1 MARLQRTSERAFVL
15 PIAGLLLFTPPLL
28 TLFGGT
34 ATVAGVPLI
43 LLYLLGAWLGL
54 IYAGRHLSARLLSS
68 ARTRSPQ
75 NSRSDIARDHRGAP

>member
-28 TLFGGT
+28 TLFDGM
-34 ATVAGVPLI
+34 AAVAGIPLI

-54 IYAGRHLSARLLSS
+54 ICAGRYLSTRLLSGTRRS
-68 ARTRSPQ
+68 QKARSVT
-75 NSRSDIARDHRGAP
+75 ARDGGGAP